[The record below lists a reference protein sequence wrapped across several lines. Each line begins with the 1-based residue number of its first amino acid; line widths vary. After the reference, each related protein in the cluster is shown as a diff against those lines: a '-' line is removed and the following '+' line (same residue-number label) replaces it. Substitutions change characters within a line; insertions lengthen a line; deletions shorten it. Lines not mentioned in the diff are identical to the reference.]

1 MRLLDLTG
9 KLLNE
14 AVGIAD
20 GGADVR
26 GSTGWGM
33 EVVFEQNKLKAI
45 TASESSILDLRV
57 IHGGRLGAAATN
69 KMEKAGLSKVAEEA
83 INVSQFGQRIKFNL
97 PRRPAGKLPLL
108 KIYDADV
115 AKMSETK
122 LVERGKRLI
131 GEILEREPGMM
142 VNYLG
147 FAVNEGKS
155 FFANSL
161 GVACRERETSNSFW
175 VEISRITEGDFFQMG
190 CDEISAQANINYKK
204 VVEKVLEM
212 AVWGKR
218 LSKLKSGKMRVVFTP
233 ETARGLMGYF
243 VSAANGRLVNEGVSK
258 FTGKLGQ
265 KMFDRRLTLSEDP
278 RLDWGIASCVLD
290 DEGVP
295 TKPKPI
301 ISSGKVVNFYYDLNQ
316 AAKAGV
322 TSTGNG
328 FREPYFQADPRV
340 TNVIVSPG
348 EEQYEKLL
356 KDESECLV
364 VHQVLGAGQS
374 NPYNGD
380 FQLGVSLGYLARN
393 GDIVGRVKDVSIAG
407 NIFDL
412 FADSLMWMSKERE
425 WKGAYC
431 LPHIC
436 LDNVS
441 VTAGR

>member
-1 MRLLDLTG
+1 MRLKGLTE

-14 AVGIAD
+14 AVGMAD

-57 IHGGRLGAAATN
+57 MNGGQLGAAATN
-69 KMEKAGLSKVAEEA
+69 KMDEIGLSDVVKEA
-83 INVSQFGQRIKFNL
+83 ISVSQFGQGVKFNL
-97 PRRPAGKLPLL
+97 PGPTGKLPLL
-108 KIYDADV
+108 KTYDAKV
-115 AKMSETK
+115 AELSEIK
-122 LVERGKRLI
+122 LVEQGKRLI
-131 GEILEREPGMM
+131 GEILEREPSMM

-147 FAVNEGKS
+147 FAVNQGES
-155 FFANSL
+155 YFANSL
-161 GVACRERETSNSFW
+161 GASCREKETSNSFW
-175 VEISRITEGDFFQMG
+175 VEISKIAEGDFFQIG
-190 CDEISAQANINYKK
+190 CDKISAETNINYRE
-204 VVEKVLEM
+204 VVEKALEM
-212 AVWGKR
+212 VVWGKHI
-218 LSKLKSGKMRVVFTP
+218 SKLRSSRMRVIFTP
-233 ETARGLMGYF
+233 ETARGLIGYF
-243 VSAANGRLVNEGVSK
+243 ISATNGKLINEGVSR

-265 KMFDRRLTLSEDP
+265 QLFDRRLTILEDP

-295 TKPKPI
+295 TRLKSI
-301 ISSGKVVNFYYDLNQ
+301 IELGKIASFYYDLNQ

-340 TNVIVSPG
+340 TNVVVSPG
-348 EEQYEKLL
+348 EEHFEKLL
-356 KDESECLV
+356 KSENECLI

-380 FQLGVSLGYLARN
+380 FQLGVSLGYLARS
-393 GDIVGRVKDVSIAG
+393 GEIVGRVKDVSIAG

-412 FADSLMWMSKERE
+412 FADSLMWISKERE
-425 WKGAYC
+425 WKGAYY

-441 VTAGR
+441 VTAK